1 MDIDGNESILET
13 YLYETNT
20 LLEQLDSI
28 GLAAEQAD
36 TLSEND
42 VNEVFRIMHTIKGA
56 SAMMEYNSL
65 STVAHRIEDL
75 FFVIRDKGMQVVQEK
90 DRPALFDLIFQSIDY
105 FRGEVEKIEGGQP
118 LSTDIDSFLEKINR
132 LITKIKEGGD
142 TEPEV
147 EPTPAADEAET
158 QPEAAAPAYEQELEN
173 TGYPYSLRVFFDEGV
188 GMENLR
194 AFMLITELRN
204 LCGEEEFTYSPENV
218 EVDASTSETIIAQGF
233 LLAFRRT
240 SDRDKAIQ
248 AVSASGSVRGMLSM

>member
-158 QPEAAAPAYEQELEN
+158 QPEAAAPAYEQALEN
-173 TGYPYSLRVFFDEGV
+173 TG
-188 GMENLR
+188 
-194 AFMLITELRN
+194 
-204 LCGEEEFTYSPENV
+204 
-218 EVDASTSETIIAQGF
+218 
-233 LLAFRRT
+233 
-240 SDRDKAIQ
+240 
-248 AVSASGSVRGMLSM
+248 

>member
-105 FRGEVEKIEGGQP
+105 FRGDFWCCYCRI
-118 LSTDIDSFLEKINR
+118 F
-132 LITKIKEGGD
+132 
-142 TEPEV
+142 
-147 EPTPAADEAET
+147 A
-158 QPEAAAPAYEQELEN
+158 
-173 TGYPYSLRVFFDEGV
+173 VF
-188 GMENLR
+188 
-194 AFMLITELRN
+194 
-204 LCGEEEFTYSPENV
+204 C
-218 EVDASTSETIIAQGF
+218 
-233 LLAFRRT
+233 
-240 SDRDKAIQ
+240 
-248 AVSASGSVRGMLSM
+248 AVVFE